1 MRGLRQGVRRGR
13 SATKAA
19 IEEVQRSLV
28 DESMVIRRKRSNK
41 NNKQQQPEPEP
52 EVEQQQQQDDNNNV
66 GGPKLYL
73 RGLKLV
79 RKKMVLDKKEDR
91 EPETSCFDEIREIG
105 RNVVEMGDYHD
116 AEENM
121 ETDDAPAA
129 KENLET
135 DDAPAAEQLE
145 VEEEAYKTPTPYE
158 EPAHFRTRLKLH
170 TRSAIA
176 QMALRINDEMSAKKQ
191 YLEEGPL
198 RQTLVHESSN
208 SYEMDDGTPEGSLE
222 CELTNHNYEMYNQEH
237 EGSVPVDIPEC
248 ETAKDIVVDSNNS
261 KQKKEDKLAPT
272 SKAPVA
278 EDEMCRKTRLLGK
291 RKASGTFAEQPTVED
306 HLIEAP
312 EEFESESS
320 MKRKVHGATTLV
332 PHIFSTNTSHRNVI
346 EYNEHGQPIGPFSSE
361 LASYMGVLARQMV
374 PIVHENWKVVP
385 STLKDELWRCLE
397 AKYVLEA
404 SSRKLLVNGI
414 GDRWRVFKSTLTR
427 TYILPFKDEPDCLI
441 HPPPKYGFIKQEHWD
456 EFVKSRLNDA
466 FQAVHEAQSKIRA
479 KNIHPHRLGRT
490 TYAGLIEKMDELKKQ
505 VDDGSLVCDGN
516 IDVLSLALRTPVGG
530 TEKFESRR
538 TSYQKPKCQA
548 TKVAD
553 KLHEQRKLNGNK
565 CQEER
570 VSRSRVEDQ
579 LLNTQKMVSQLE
591 EMLANFMQN
600 GKSPT
605 SISNKLPLINCGNS
619 GKELASASTM
629 LPVNSNKDLEVEPAS
644 TSTLVPVNNNGN
656 LGKRVALASN
666 RVPINNK
673 ENSGKGTAL
682 TSTRV
687 PISNKKNLG
696 KLPASTSTRVH
707 LKNNENLGNSPAS
720 YSDKGNSNTYE
731 PSTSGRSQ
739 SRVWRNDEENLPVV
753 QVTPSTHVA
762 RSVKTSGRSQSS
774 VWRNDEENLPVVQV
788 TQSRHVARSMKD
800 SIVSPF
806 QRFYKSVSQKLTGSI
821 PFISVPVDAAVFG
834 TEMELYLDLDDVRY
848 ICHLEDLS
856 ENCVMAYIRNLYDI
870 LTERGIQH
878 KYEFIDPASASA
890 AKDADLS
897 KIITSRLMNT
907 NCEWVFIPVK
917 PEGAHWLLIAINM
930 VAMSCYWLDPSGL
943 PARYNIKPFVT
954 FGLKGLQND
963 GVRRSS
969 PIWYNIK
976 CPKQKNSVECGFYIM
991 KFMREIIDEPKMFT
1005 KSEPF
1010 LKSTYEQDEI
1020 DEVRLE
1026 WIRTVEAYV

>member
-1 MRGLRQGVRRGR
+1 MRELRQGVRRGR

-28 DESMVIRRKRSNK
+28 DESMVIRKKRSNK
-41 NNKQQQPEPEP
+41 NNKQQQPEPE
-52 EVEQQQQQDDNNNV
+52 VEQQQQQNDNNSV
-66 GGPKLYL
+66 GGTKLYL

-79 RKKMVLDKKEDR
+79 RKKTVLDKKEDR

-129 KENLET
+129 EENLET
-135 DDAPAAEQLE
+135 DDAPAAEELE
-145 VEEEAYKTPTPYE
+145 VEAYTTPTPTPYE
-158 EPAHFRTRLKLH
+158 EPAHLRTRLKLH

-208 SYEMDDGTPEGSLE
+208 SYEMDDGTREGSLE
-222 CELTNHNYEMYNQEH
+222 CELTSHNYEMYNQEH
-237 EGSVPVDIPEC
+237 EESVPVDIPEC
-248 ETAKDIVVDSNNS
+248 ETAKDIVVGSNNS

-291 RKASGTFAEQPTVED
+291 RKASGIFAEQPTVED

-312 EEFESESS
+312 EEFESESR
-320 MKRKVHGATTLV
+320 MKRKVHGGMTLV
-332 PHIFSTNTSHRNVI
+332 PHIFNTNTSHRNVI

-397 AKYVLEA
+397 SMALETGGGFLRA
-404 SSRKLLVNGI
+404 L
-414 GDRWRVFKSTLTR
+414 
-427 TYILPFKDEPDCLI
+427 KDEPDCLI

-456 EFVKSRLNDA
+456 EF
-466 FQAVHEAQSKIRA
+466 AVHEAQSERRA

-490 TYAGLIEKMDELKKQ
+490 SYAGLIEKMKKSEGVTPEEIDRCVLWKKARQNKNGEYEDDATREQAEIIDELKKQ

-530 TEKFESRR
+530 AEKFESQP

-553 KLHEQRKLNGNK
+553 KLHEQRKLNENK

-600 GKSPT
+600 GKT
-605 SISNKLPLINCGNS
+605 
-619 GKELASASTM
+619 SASTM
-629 LPVNSNKDLEVEPAS
+629 LPANNNKDLEVEPAS

-687 PISNKKNLG
+687 PISNKENLG
-696 KLPASTSTRVH
+696 KGPASTSSRVH

-720 YSDKGNSNTYE
+720 SSDKANSNTYE
-731 PSTSGRSQ
+731 PSISGRSQ

-762 RSVKTSGRSQSS
+762 RSIKTSGRSQSS

-788 TQSRHVARSMKD
+788 TQSRHVARSMKVNFIIFCIRIQPSHPSRG
-800 SIVSPF
+800 SI
-806 QRFYKSVSQKLTGSI
+806 KASQKLTGSV

-878 KYEFIDPASASA
+878 KYEFIDPASVSS

-930 VAMSCYWLDPSGL
+930 VAMSFYWLDPSGL
-943 PARYNIKPFVT
+943 SARYNIKPFVT
-954 FGLKGLQND
+954 FGLKGLQKD

-991 KFMREIIDEPKMFT
+991 KFMKEIIDEPKMFT

-1010 LKSTYEQDEI
+1010 LKSAYEQDEI

-1026 WIRTVEAYV
+1026 WIRTVNAYV